1 MAVPQNTILDGK
13 FLDTQEL
20 ISPSASVIESKKE
33 FQLLDREIKKHI
45 PEFKL
50 ADLNIKMAYQADTL
64 TAIEEVAQIELL
76 DFRNKSNT
84 VAVNVL
90 TFNFPDD
97 ETKTIYTA
105 RIETMAESENYK
117 GFEVVGD
124 EVILKFSQDGEILNF
139 NGVEALPNNPDYSPG
154 NTVTTQ
160 ALDWIDGKF
169 CLDNEKAGKRYR
181 HCGPGCG
188 DGMGLGGGT
197 PINGLDSC
205 CRAHDRCWKNF
216 GNGDKCCD
224 KTLASCIDPYQGQD
238 YATWLQINTYF
249 QPRGWLC

>member
-1 MAVPQNTILDGK
+1 MAIPQNTILDGK
-13 FLDTQEL
+13 FLDKNDFVAPL
-20 ISPSASVIESKKE
+20 AFSAKDQKE
-33 FQLLDREIKKHI
+33 FMLLVEEIKKHI
-45 PEFKL
+45 PGFKIV
-50 ADLNIKMAYQADTL
+50 DLEVKLAYQADTL
-64 TAIEEVAQIELL
+64 TAIEQVAQIELL
-76 DFRNKSNT
+76 DFRNEQNT

-90 TFNFPDD
+90 TFNLPD
-97 ETKTIYTA
+97 EVRVIYTA
-105 RIETMAESENYK
+105 RVETVAESNNYK

-124 EVILKFSQDGEILNF
+124 EVIQKFSQDGEILGF
-139 NGVEALPNNPDYSPG
+139 DGVEALPNNPEYVPG

-160 ALDWIDGKF
+160 ALDWLDGKF
-169 CLDNEKAGKRYR
+169 CLDNESANKLYK

-188 DGMGLGGGT
+188 DGMSLGGGT
-197 PINGLDSC
+197 PINSIDSC

-238 YATWLQINTYF
+238 YWSWLQINTYF

>member
-1 MAVPQNTILDGK
+1 MAIPQNTILDGK
-13 FLDTQEL
+13 FLDKQEVV
-20 ISPSASVIESKKE
+20 SPLAASFETKKE
-33 FQLLDREIKKHI
+33 FQLLAEEIKKYI
-45 PEFKL
+45 PEFQLSDLEVKL
-50 ADLNIKMAYQADTL
+50 AYQADAL

-76 DFRNKSNT
+76 DFRNISNT

-90 TFNFPDD
+90 TFNLNN
-97 ETKTIYTA
+97 ETRTIYTA
-105 RIETMAESENYK
+105 RIETMAENENYK
-117 GFEVVGD
+117 GFEVVGE
-124 EVILKFSQDGEILNF
+124 EVILKFSQDGEILNPS
-139 NGVEALPNNPDYSPG
+139 GIEALPNNPDYTPG

-160 ALDWIDGKF
+160 ALDWLDGKF

-197 PINGLDSC
+197 PINGIDSC

-224 KTLASCIDPYQGQD
+224 KTLASCIDPYQDQD
-238 YATWLQINTYF
+238 YWSWLQINTYF